1 MFKIIGRLIGIEGKE
16 LDYNKE
22 ILFFMLMGSIIFF
35 LLGMAHTDKGGK
47 LLYTN
52 KLNRTMMCRVE
63 KKGVSNEEIDNIIT
77 DLKDTIP
84 VNIREFEV
92 EDIKDRL
99 ENYTGRLKKKENSSL
114 NRVIDK
120 LEEIRKVND
129 KEVLVKQ
136 LKEMNLQ
143 VMLKE
148 VSKEEIVKN
157 NLQDMA
163 KWQRSDFLANIYFIF
178 GTLIGMEFI
187 LIKVIQEVRLLNKK
201 GKNIKG

>member
-1 MFKIIGRLIGIEGKE
+1 MFKIIGRLIGIEWKE

-22 ILFFMLMGSIIFF
+22 ILFFMIMGSIIFF

-52 KLNRTMMCRVE
+52 KLNRTMMSKIE
-63 KKGVSNEEIDNIIT
+63 KKGVSNEEIDNIIMNF
-77 DLKDTIP
+77 KDTIP

-99 ENYTGRLKKKENSSL
+99 ENYIGELKKKQNSSL

-129 KEVLVKQ
+129 KEVIVKK

-143 VMLKE
+143 AMLKE
-148 VSKEEIVKN
+148 VSKEEIVKSS
-157 NLQDMA
+157 LQDMA
-163 KWQRSDFLANIYFIF
+163 KWQKSNFLANIYFIF
-178 GTLIGMEFI
+178 GTLIGMDFI
-187 LIKVIQEVRLLNKK
+187 VIKVIQEIKFLNKK